1 MPFSKRVAN
10 QRHAEVE
17 PEVIDELENAAAAS
31 QGVRSMKSMQSAA
44 MSPISVKT
52 EQHNLDGKI
61 PLSKAQGDEEKKM
74 TAAQAFRAVSA
85 AQKFKAGAH

>member
-1 MPFSKRVAN
+1 
-10 QRHAEVE
+10 
-17 PEVIDELENAAAAS
+17 
-31 QGVRSMKSMQSAA
+31 

-85 AQKFKAGAH
+85 AQKLKAGAR